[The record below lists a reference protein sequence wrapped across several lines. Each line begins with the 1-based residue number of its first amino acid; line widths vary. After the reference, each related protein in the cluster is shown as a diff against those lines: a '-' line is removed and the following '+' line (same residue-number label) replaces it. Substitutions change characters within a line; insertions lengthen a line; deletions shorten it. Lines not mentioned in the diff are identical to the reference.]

1 MNAEDEQKLEQELP
15 LLKANLAQVRRKNTY
30 REVKPYTFK
39 TSSDDIELIEL
50 FQSSQDLLMI
60 HNMGTRCPYC
70 TAYADGIN
78 GVLRHLQR
86 RASVALIS
94 NDPPKTQRAFAKAR
108 GWEFNMVSAIGT
120 TFSKDMGFEP
130 KPGEFWPGVMGFRKD
145 ENAVILV
152 SKAYFDPGDDY
163 CVIWPLFSF
172 LDGGVGNWEPNT
184 EATNRE
190 VGIPLPS
197 LQPE

>member
-1 MNAEDEQKLEQELP
+1 MNSEDEQKLEKELAR
-15 LLKANLAQVRRKNTY
+15 LKADLVQVRRKNAY
-30 REVKPYTFK
+30 REIKPYTFQ
-39 TSSDDIELIEL
+39 TSSGDIELTEL

-60 HNMGTRCPYC
+60 HNMGEGCPYC

-86 RASVALIS
+86 RTSVALIS
-94 NDPPKTQRAFAKAR
+94 NDHPKTQSVFAKAR
-108 GWEFNMVSAIGT
+108 GWQFNMVSAIGT

-130 KPGEFWPGVMGFRKD
+130 KPGEFWPGVMGFRKHG
-145 ENAVILV
+145 NAVILV

-172 LDGGVGNWEPNT
+172 LEDGVGAWEPNT
-184 EATNRE
+184 EVTNHE
-190 VGIPLPS
+190 IGIPLPS
-197 LQPE
+197 QNE